1 MLLKSDKRIFQ
12 KENTRSMLILNSPE
26 VTQETCLRWKRESP
40 IAFVPTMGC
49 LHDGHL
55 ALVQRAKELAPKVV
69 VSIFVNPLQFGPN
82 EDFEK
87 YPRVFEEDCRKL
99 ESMGVD
105 LLFHPSVKDL
115 YPDGFSTK
123 ISVGEIANR
132 LCGAFRP
139 GHFDGVATVVL
150 KLFEITSC
158 DYAVFGEK
166 DFQQLT
172 VIQQI
177 TRDFNLPVCVIP
189 FPTVR
194 ADDQVALSSRNS
206 YLSSSEREAAQKI
219 PQALSAARKEALSN
233 PHQTVGELLNKI
245 TPELSR
251 EGLKIQYL
259 EITQSRRLLPTR
271 PEERL
276 ESLSQ
281 PHLFVAVYAGST
293 RLIDNVSLNSG
304 Q

>member
-1 MLLKSDKRIFQ
+1 MKSDKKTFP
-12 KENTRSMLILNSPE
+12 KENTPSMLILNSPE
-26 VTQETCLRWKRESP
+26 VTQETCLRWKRETP

-105 LLFHPSVKDL
+105 LLLHPTVKDL
-115 YPDGFSTK
+115 YPEGFSSK
-123 ISVGEIANR
+123 ISVGELGNR

-150 KLFEITSC
+150 KLFELTAC
-158 DYAVFGEK
+158 DFAVFGEK

-172 VIQQI
+172 VIQQV

-189 FPTVR
+189 HPTVR
-194 ADDQVALSSRNS
+194 AEDQVALSSRNS
-206 YLSSSEREAAQKI
+206 YLSPLEREAAQKI
-219 PQALSAARKEALSN
+219 PQALKLAKEEALSN
-233 PHQTVGELLNKI
+233 PQQTVRDLLNKI
-245 TPELSR
+245 SPLLNSN
-251 EGLKIQYL
+251 GLKLQYL
-259 EITQSRRLLPTR
+259 EVTRTRQLLSAM
-271 PEERL
+271 PEEPL
-276 ESLSQ
+276 HSLTL
-281 PHLFVAVYAGST
+281 PHLFIAVYAGST

-304 Q
+304 R